1 MVKKIFP
8 VILILVFAALVFAYS
23 EDPTVYI
30 TKTGSKYHT
39 ATCNYLKSSK
49 IPISLSE
56 ASKRGYTPCSRCNA
70 PTLSS
75 GPLQSSSINSQG
87 IYRVNVANWTSYKD
101 ADISKMVQA
110 EVVKHVDGD
119 TVHVEI
125 TNPPEGIQPYEKI
138 RMIGIDT
145 PETVHPNKQVEYFG
159 KESSNL
165 TKSRLLNK
173 TVYLAFDWNL
183 RDKYNRLLAYIYLP
197 DGSCHNADII
207 RDGYGHA
214 YTRFPFQFLEE
225 FRALERYA
233 RENKQGLW
241 E

>member
-1 MVKKIFP
+1 MWQ
-8 VILILVFAALVFAYS
+8 ILA
-23 EDPTVYI
+23 
-30 TKTGSKYHT
+30 
-39 ATCNYLKSSK
+39 
-49 IPISLSE
+49 
-56 ASKRGYTPCSRCNA
+56 
-70 PTLSS
+70 
-75 GPLQSSSINSQG
+75 
-87 IYRVNVANWTSYKD
+87 SYKD

-125 TNPPEGIQPYEKI
+125 SNPPSELQGYEKI
-138 RMIGIDT
+138 RMIGVDT

-159 KESSNL
+159 KEASNF
-165 TKSRLLNK
+165 TKNRLLHK
-173 TVYLAFDWNL
+173 TVYLAFDCNL
-183 RDKYNRLLAYIYLP
+183 QDKYNRLLAYIYLP

-233 RENKQGLW
+233 RENNRGLW

>member
-1 MVKKIFP
+1 MWQ
-8 VILILVFAALVFAYS
+8 ILA
-23 EDPTVYI
+23 
-30 TKTGSKYHT
+30 
-39 ATCNYLKSSK
+39 
-49 IPISLSE
+49 
-56 ASKRGYTPCSRCNA
+56 
-70 PTLSS
+70 
-75 GPLQSSSINSQG
+75 
-87 IYRVNVANWTSYKD
+87 SYKD

-125 TNPPEGIQPYEKI
+125 SNPPSELQGYEKI
-138 RMIGIDT
+138 RMIGVDT

-159 KESSNL
+159 KEASNF
-165 TKSRLLNK
+165 TKNRLLDK

-183 RDKYNRLLAYIYLP
+183 QDKYNRLLAYIYLP

-233 RENKQGLW
+233 RENNRGLW

>member
-8 VILILVFAALVFAYS
+8 VILILVFAALVSTYS
-23 EDPTVYI
+23 EDSTVYI

-39 ATCNYLKSSK
+39 ATCSYLKSSK

-56 ASKRGYTPCSRCNA
+56 AAKRGYTPCSRCNA

-87 IYRVNVANWTSYKD
+87 IYRVNVANWTSCKD

-119 TVHVEI
+119 TVHVAI
-125 TNPPEGIQPYEKI
+125 PNPPEGIQPYEKI
-138 RMIGIDT
+138 RMIGVDT

-159 KESSNL
+159 KEASNF

-183 RDKYNRLLAYIYLP
+183 RDKYNRLLAYIFLP
-197 DGSCHNADII
+197 DGSCHNADIV
-207 RDGYGHA
+207 REGYGHA

-225 FRALERYA
+225 FRALERYV
-233 RENKQGLW
+233 RENMRGLW
-241 E
+241 K